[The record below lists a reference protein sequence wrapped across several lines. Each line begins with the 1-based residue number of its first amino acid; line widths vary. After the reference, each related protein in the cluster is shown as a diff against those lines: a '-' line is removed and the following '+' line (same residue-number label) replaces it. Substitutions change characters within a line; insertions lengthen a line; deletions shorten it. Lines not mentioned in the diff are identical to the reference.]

1 LDPVQF
7 ERLHSTLE
15 QLERNT
21 RSLQSSVLAVRMLP
35 VGTVFSRFPRVVR
48 DLAGQLGKR
57 VKLVLEGEATELDKG
72 MIERITDPLMHL
84 LRNALDH
91 GLETIEERRAV
102 GKPEECRLRLSARHA
117 SGSIVLEIEDDGR
130 GLNRERILAKAIERG
145 VISERPATD
154 ADIDNL
160 IFEPGFSTAD
170 AVTDVSGRGVGMDV
184 VRKNVLAL
192 GGRIELFSNP
202 GKGTRVAVRLP
213 LTLAILDGMSVAVGD
228 EVFIVPIA
236 SVMES
241 FQPQPG
247 QMPPLGG
254 QQRLVKV
261 RDTYLPLMRLAD
273 HFGLPTDYQ
282 GPGIA
287 VVVEADGRR
296 LALMVDALVGQQQ
309 VVIKSLEQNYRSVPG
324 VAGATILGDGRVA
337 LILDVSRLTAVSAL
351 AIAA

>member
-1 LDPVQF
+1 MAAEAAAEQGRFWEMHDAMF
-7 ERLHSTLE
+7 ENPRE
-15 QLERNT
+15 
-21 RSLQSSVLAVRMLP
+21 LAVADLKTRAAEIGLDDAE
-35 VGTVFSRFPRVVR
+35 VVR
-48 DLAGQLGKR
+48 
-57 VKLVLEGEATELDKG
+57 
-72 MIERITDPLMHL
+72 
-84 LRNALDH
+84 
-91 GLETIEERRAV
+91 
-102 GKPEECRLRLSARHA
+102 
-117 SGSIVLEIEDDGR
+117 
-130 GLNRERILAKAIERG
+130 
-145 VISERPATD
+145 
-154 ADIDNL
+154 
-160 IFEPGFSTAD
+160 IF
-170 AVTDVSGRGVGMDV
+170 
-184 VRKNVLAL
+184 
-192 GGRIELFSNP
+192 
-202 GKGTRVAVRLP
+202 
-213 LTLAILDGMSVAVGD
+213 
-228 EVFIVPIA
+228 VPIA
-236 SVMES
+236 IVMES

-273 HFGLPTDYQ
+273 HFGLPTAYE